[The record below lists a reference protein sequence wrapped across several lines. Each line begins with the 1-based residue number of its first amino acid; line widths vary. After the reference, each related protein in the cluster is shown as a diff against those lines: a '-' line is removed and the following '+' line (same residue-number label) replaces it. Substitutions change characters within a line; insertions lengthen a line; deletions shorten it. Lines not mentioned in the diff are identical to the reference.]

1 MAKITL
7 DDETYEV
14 DDKLGEAFKTL
25 KTNLVDSEKKIKEI
39 EAETKKS
46 FLIDKAISIGA
57 KKDEIKDKSLD
68 YIEGYIAGKGTPHKS
83 APSYTSSNYD
93 NLIIEL

>member
-7 DDETYEV
+7 DNKTYEV
-14 DDKLGEAFKTL
+14 EDKLGEAFNTL
-25 KTNLVDSEKKIKEI
+25 KTKLIDSEKKIKEI

-46 FLIDKAISIGA
+46 FLMDKAISVGA
-57 KKDEIKDKSLD
+57 KEDEIKDKSLD
-68 YIEGYIAGKGTPHKS
+68 YIEGYIAGKGTQHKS
-83 APSYTSSNYD
+83 TPTYTSSNYD

>member
-7 DDETYEV
+7 DDKTYEV
-14 DDKLGEAFKTL
+14 DNELGEAFSTL
-25 KTNLVDSEKKIKEI
+25 KTKLIDSEKKIKEI

-46 FLIDKAISIGA
+46 FLLDKAISIGA
-57 KKDEIKDKSLD
+57 KEDEIKDKSLD
-68 YIEGYIAGKGTPHKS
+68 YIEGYIAGKGTPHNNT
-83 APSYTSSNYD
+83 PTYTLSNYD